1 MYVGTDGLRIRFA
14 GCDTATDAGAVRNA
28 RFTAG
33 RGTRGT
39 TGTAGTGGNQS
50 FDSFLADGADT
61 EFLINNICTVQIQ
74 SNL

>member
-1 MYVGTDGLRIRFA
+1 MGTDGFRIGFA
-14 GCDTATDAGAVRNA
+14 GRDTATDAGTVRNA

-39 TGTAGTGGNQS
+39 AGTVGAGGNQS

-61 EFLINNICTVQIQ
+61 EFLVSDIRTVQI
-74 SNL
+74 